1 MDVLGVL
8 FNEDDNP
15 RGQGRGLFVSGSNL
29 EEAAEAEARKK
40 QVNADKLPFPR
51 QELGILHI
59 MQARPPTA
67 GHRGLCVCVCARARG
82 SARVRLRLNASSRG
96 RRRRTTLSGSSYRRR
111 GGMPTAHRSG
121 RLASGR
127 SRARTTRR

>member
-51 QELGILHI
+51 QELGILHF

-67 GHRGLCVCVCARARG
+67 DHRPSACAHACVSACVR
-82 SARVRLRLNASSRG
+82 ARVRMCGCAL
-96 RRRRTTLSGSSYRRR
+96 
-111 GGMPTAHRSG
+111 
-121 RLASGR
+121 
-127 SRARTTRR
+127 TRRHAVAGEELL